1 MTVPPAQVADFLR
14 PGSVAIVGASRDPDA
29 LGGRLLPILRAHGYP
44 GRIFLVNPSGATIG
58 GEPSYQS
65 VDDLPEP
72 AELAVVVV
80 AAARVAETLEAC
92 GRRGIGKAIV
102 LSSGFAEEAGP
113 DGRERQEA
121 LQSVARRHG
130 ILVLGPNCEG
140 FANLAARTPLTFSPA
155 IDFERAL
162 RRPPVPGSVAVVSQS
177 GGLGFALF
185 NDAMER
191 HLAFSHVV
199 TTGNEAG
206 LDALD
211 VLGALVEEPA
221 TTVVLCFLEGV
232 SDPDRLRRIAGRARE
247 TGTVVVA
254 AKVGRSAAAARASRA
269 HTAHEVGDAAAFDRL
284 VADAALVPAA
294 DQEELVDLGMAFSR
308 APSFS
313 GGGVG
318 VLTIS
323 GGAGAWAADAL
334 ASAGFEVP
342 ELDPALQDAL
352 RAYMPAYGAPA
363 NPVDLTARAL
373 AVAGLA
379 PPLELLLASPDIGA
393 VVLASSFGSPR
404 SLEQEG
410 AELRRVVA
418 EAGKPVVVY
427 SYTRPSEE
435 SARLL
440 AEAGLAW
447 YPTPVRAAR
456 ALAALATHGQS
467 RSGSRSAGA
476 DGPA

>member
-1 MTVPPAQVADFLR
+1 MSVPASQVADFLR
-14 PGSVAIVGASRDPDA
+14 PESVALVGASRNPDA
-29 LGGRLLPILRAHGYP
+29 LGGRLLPILRSHGYP
-44 GRIFLVNPSGATIG
+44 GRVFLVNPSGETIG
-58 GEPSYQS
+58 GEPSYRS
-65 VDDLPEP
+65 VDELPEP
-72 AELAVVVV
+72 VALAVVVV
-80 AAARVAETLEAC
+80 AAPRVAETLEAC
-92 GRRGIGKAIV
+92 GRRGIRKAIV
-102 LSSGFAEEAGP
+102 LSSGFAEEAGSG
-113 DGRERQEA
+113 GRERQAALEA
-121 LQSVARRHG
+121 VARRHG

-140 FANLAARTPLTFSPA
+140 FANVADRTPLTFSPA
-155 IDFERAL
+155 IDFDRAL
-162 RRPPVPGSVAVVSQS
+162 RRPPVAGSVAVVSQS

-211 VLGALVEEPA
+211 VLGALVDEPA

-232 SDPDRLRRIAGRARE
+232 SDPDRLRRIGSRALE
-247 TGTVVVA
+247 TGTAVVV
-254 AKVGRSAAAARASRA
+254 AKVGRSAAAARASLA
-269 HTAHEVGDAAAFDRL
+269 HTAHEVGDAASFDSVL
-284 VADAALVPAA
+284 AEAALVRAA

-308 APSFS
+308 APSFT

-334 ASAGFEVP
+334 AGVGLEVP
-342 ELDPALQDAL
+342 ELDPDLQEAL
-352 RAYMPAYGAPA
+352 RAHMPAYGAPG

-373 AVAGLA
+373 AVAGLS
-379 PPLELLLASPDIGA
+379 PPLELLLSSPEIGA

-404 SLEQEG
+404 ALEQEG
-410 AELRRVVA
+410 AEIRRVVA
-418 EAGKPVVVY
+418 ASGKPVVVY

-456 ALAALATHGQS
+456 ALAALATHVQARS
-467 RSGSRSAGA
+467 R
-476 DGPA
+476 PARGDRPV